1 MKHYYTH
8 TTQFEVYEL
17 LDRVVA
23 TTDEATFYAQLKHL
37 LDERKENGFIFND
50 HKRFVLPPK
59 KAWRQT
65 TREVRKLA
73 KRGEVS
79 K

>member
-1 MKHYYTH
+1 MKNYYKH
-8 TTQFEVYEL
+8 ITQLEVYEL
-17 LDRVVA
+17 LDKAIA

-37 LDERKENGFIFND
+37 LDRRKEEGFIFND
-50 HKRFVLPPK
+50 HKRFVLPPR

-65 TREVRKLA
+65 MREVKKLA
-73 KRGEVS
+73 KRG

>member
-1 MKHYYTH
+1 MKNYYKH
-8 TTQFEVYEL
+8 TTQLEVYEL
-17 LDRVVA
+17 LDKIVA

-37 LDERKENGFIFND
+37 LDRRKEEGFIFND

-65 TREVRKLA
+65 MRAIRKLA
-73 KRGEVS
+73 KNS
-79 K
+79 